1 MIIEASFSGLSQDG
15 DFWDTDIVLE
25 RYWTLDFD
33 QIDELFPLMRSGMI
47 AEILESREFDLT
59 MEDYAVILRTAPPE
73 VADWV
78 DSGEPYNLTL
88 VL

>member
-1 MIIEASFSGLSQDG
+1 MIVEASFSGLSQDG

-59 MEDYAVILRTAPPE
+59 MKDHAVILRTAPPE

-78 DSGEPYNLTL
+78 DSGEPYSLTL